1 MSYFSIFNK
10 TKPQPYLFFCFLNY
24 ITLQPFFSRTLFNI
38 FNSINPPPPS
48 PVIYFSIL
56 KKIKTSAIPCF
67 STFKKLRPYMH
78 LIIFF

>member
-38 FNSINPPPPS
+38 FNSINPPAPP
-48 PVIYFSIL
+48 P
-56 KKIKTSAIPCF
+56 
-67 STFKKLRPYMH
+67 
-78 LIIFF
+78 